1 MKANHVFLY
10 CQKGDSTRKIT
21 EYLEM
26 YVRHMLVRLHCVSIK
41 SFQSIRFR
49 LRKESTLASFK
60 AVRGTC
66 EERLSKAASICSPL
80 SRVV

>member
-1 MKANHVFLY
+1 MCFYIVRREIAHIRLQSIWKCTSDIYWSDFTVSV
-10 CQKGDSTRKIT
+10 KG
-21 EYLEM
+21 
-26 YVRHMLVRLHCVSIK
+26 SIK

-60 AVRGTC
+60 AVRGKC